1 MNSFDVMPSNS
12 DKAKKMEEQNAVAEK
27 PVHKAGAVAERRK
40 KNIFKRAGNALVDGA
55 VKNGKIDFKNGILK
69 PAVDNVI
76 MQTIGSICSSIFG
89 AFETAIFGSSS
100 SGKPWGSYRYGG
112 YDYNKRYRT
121 GSESRVTVVKS
132 DAQRAG
138 AVEFNPRSRETYS
151 FDDFFFRDDENSSGS
166 KKAKDALDEVI
177 DIFES
182 YQRVT
187 VYQFISAC
195 GLTPD
200 PQEQNWGW
208 TNLQGA
214 AVRNVMNGAVIDM
227 PKPEY
232 LGK

>member
-1 MNSFDVMPSNS
+1 MNSFDNMPSNS
-12 DKAKKMEEQNAVAEK
+12 DKAKQLEEKKEATDVAV
-27 PVHKAGAVAERRK
+27 HSTGAVAERRK
-40 KNIFKRAGNALVDGA
+40 KNILKRAGDALVDGA

-76 MQTIGSICSSIFG
+76 MQTIGSICSSVVG

-100 SGKPWGSYRYGG
+100 AGKPWGDYRYGG

-121 GSESRVTVVKS
+121 GSESRVTVIRNET
-132 DAQRAG
+132 QRSP

-151 FDDFFFRDDENSSGS
+151 FDDFFFRDDEDESGD
-166 KKAKDALDEVI
+166 KKAKKALDEVI

-208 TNLQGA
+208 TDLRGA
-214 AVRNVMNGAVIDM
+214 KVRPVMNGAVLDM